1 MPKARCSPS
10 HCIREQ
16 MASPHSS
23 FKTPVNRD
31 ATLWRYMDFNKY
43 VSLLKTQSLYFS
55 RADRVGDP
63 FEGSVSQATIERR
76 KVTFRTA
83 PAEQKGD
90 HTEEI
95 HLGIYA
101 SLFQRM
107 PGLTFLNCWHMN
119 DGESVAMWR
128 LYSPSGMGVA
138 LKSTFAKLFDLTPSN
153 VFVGKVQ
160 YGDYGQAD
168 IPDYTL
174 FDPFVHKRRSF
185 SHEDEAR
192 AVIQYDYRSVD
203 PAPLGEWV
211 RVPLVD
217 LIDAVR
223 VSPSAPNWYLEIVQ
237 DVTKLYGFSKEVRRS
252 EIDSTVLF

>member
-1 MPKARCSPS
+1 
-10 HCIREQ
+10 
-16 MASPHSS
+16 MASAHPS
-23 FKTPVNRD
+23 FKAPANRN

-43 VSLLKTQSLYFS
+43 VSLLETESLYFS
-55 RADRVGDP
+55 RADHVGDP

-76 KVTFRTA
+76 RANFKAA
-83 PAEQKGD
+83 PAEQRGD

-119 DGESVAMWR
+119 EGESVAMWR

-138 LKSTFAKLFDLTPSN
+138 MQTTFAKLFDLTPAN
-153 VFVGKVQ
+153 VFVGLVQ
-160 YGDYGQAD
+160 YDDYGQAD

-185 SHEDEAR
+185 SHENEVR
-192 AVIQYDYRSVD
+192 AVIQYDHRSVD
-203 PAPLGEWV
+203 DAPLGELV
-211 RVPLVD
+211 RASLTD

-223 VSPSAPNWYLEIVQ
+223 VSPRAPDWHLETVQ
-237 DVTKLYGFSKEVRRS
+237 KVTKRYKLSKEVRRS